1 MFHGLNGLLG
11 QGALVFACHDLDV
24 VLRHATRVIV
34 MEGGRVRA
42 DGPPLVTLAGSA
54 LPLPPLARI
63 CRDLG
68 VSYGTPEALAS
79 RLEGAR

>member
-1 MFHGLNGLLG
+1 
-11 QGALVFACHDLDV
+11 
-24 VLRHATRVIV
+24 